1 MYLRITIQN
10 VVNADD
16 SEAERICW
24 RVGSDFQ
31 EMAIKDFEIIDAC
44 PF

>member
-1 MYLRITIQN
+1 

-16 SEAERICW
+16 SEAKKMSW

-31 EMAIKDFEIIDAC
+31 EMAIKDRI
-44 PF
+44 